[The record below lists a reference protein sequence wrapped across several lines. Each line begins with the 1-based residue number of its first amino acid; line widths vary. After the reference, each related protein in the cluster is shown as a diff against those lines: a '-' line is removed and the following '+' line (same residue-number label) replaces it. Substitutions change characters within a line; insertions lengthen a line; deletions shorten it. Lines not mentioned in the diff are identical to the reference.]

1 MQYVVLLFHD
11 QFISDLGPPR
21 PLLLTA
27 AVMGVVS
34 YTAPPFDTENG
45 LLTSTASPGETLQGF
60 T

>member
-11 QFISDLGPPR
+11 QFISDLGPLR
-21 PLLLTA
+21 PFLLT
-27 AVMGVVS
+27 VMGVVS

-45 LLTSTASPGETLQGF
+45 LLTSTASPGENLQGF